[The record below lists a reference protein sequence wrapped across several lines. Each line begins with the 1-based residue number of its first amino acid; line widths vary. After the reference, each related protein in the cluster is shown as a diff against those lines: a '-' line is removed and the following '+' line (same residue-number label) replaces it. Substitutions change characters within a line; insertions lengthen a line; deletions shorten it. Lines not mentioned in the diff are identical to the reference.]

1 MDPAAAR
8 RSNDINQ
15 VCRTG
20 TKGVRCAPY
29 PFINPLSNRVERQET
44 WYSGRKRDRGSERE
58 GSGKPRLFNQIMIRD
73 AQTQDVFFAG
83 ITLRYTSI
91 HIFVLL
97 SVYIEERDA
106 DPIENAETV

>member
-1 MDPAAAR
+1 MPPPPLKETPPGKGCEKKVMDPAAAR

-44 WYSGRKRDRGSERE
+44 WQRERE
-58 GSGKPRLFNQIMIRD
+58 RGSGKPRLFNQIMIRD
-73 AQTQDVFFAG
+73 AQTQDVFFVG
-83 ITLRYTSI
+83 ITLNTSI
-91 HIFVLL
+91 YIFVRTI
-97 SVYIEERDA
+97 VYA
-106 DPIENAETV
+106 